1 MNSPEKRGNSNIDNN
16 NRKNKRSNNISNDNN
31 KEFEV
36 HKAVMQILSGS
47 WVRASELAHVL
58 YINIASSLQLS
69 ENKIYS
75 YLFLLYIRKDEK
87 GYQLP
92 EVETAKK
99 GGTWYLRKSAS
110 ILTNSFPYNLS
121 AILTQAFYT
130 PPSQIP
136 LMQIEEPQNPIT
148 VSRIPEIRDHNY
160 ELNSRIQQIHTDIT
174 PNDTPISMDTSI
186 NTSNITND
194 KAESVSLPLDDDIP
208 VQFNLK
214 NAEFYTVEEARLDAF
229 YMQLQKKMKVFPNK
243 YNTSSISD
251 E

>member
-58 YINIASSLQLS
+58 YINIASSLQ
-69 ENKIYS
+69 
-75 YLFLLYIRKDEK
+75 IRKDEK

-229 YMQLQKKMKVFPNK
+229 YMQLQKKMKVVPNK